1 LQKGARIV
9 NAHAFKVLRAPGRES
24 GMNHLEQLFD
34 VAVIGGGPAGLSAGV
49 ALARALRPVLVIDA
63 GGQRNLPAE
72 GVHGFLTREGMNP
85 RELLAAGRAELK
97 GYGGTAVTGL
107 VTSARREDG
116 NFVLSIDDGST
127 CTARRLLITSG
138 IQDELPDLAGLRERW
153 GRDVLY
159 CPYCHGWEIRNRK
172 VGVLASDAH
181 AVLQALTFR
190 QWSHDVTL
198 LLNGELTLSP
208 GHREQLDA
216 VSVKVVDGRVRGL
229 VVQDDK
235 LSAVT
240 LDNGSAVPLEVLV
253 VSPATVSRADM
264 LQALGLEP
272 GGLEEGPGTH
282 LQTDE
287 SGLTSC
293 PGVWAAGNVTDVSA
307 QVMTAAAA
315 GLKAAAAIN
324 ADLILEDTRLAVEA
338 ARAPAH

>member
-1 LQKGARIV
+1 
-9 NAHAFKVLRAPGRES
+9 
-24 GMNHLEQLFD
+24 MNHQEQLFD

-49 ALARALRPVLVIDA
+49 ALARALRSVIVIDA

-72 GVHGFLTREGMNP
+72 GVHGFLTREGMSP
-85 RELLAAGRAELK
+85 RELLTAGREELAE
-97 GYGGTAVTGL
+97 YGGAAITG
-107 VTSARREDG
+107 VVKSARRDG
-116 NFVLSIDDGST
+116 DNFVLSLDDGST

-138 IQDELPDLAGLRERW
+138 IQDELPDLPGVADRW

-159 CPYCHGWEIRNRK
+159 CPYCHGWEIRNQK

-190 QWSHDVTL
+190 QWSPDVTL
-198 LLNGELTLSP
+198 LLNGGLALSP
-208 GHREQLDA
+208 GQSEQLDA
-216 VSVKVVDGRVRGL
+216 RSVKVADGRVRGL

-235 LSAVT
+235 LTAVT
-240 LDNGSAVPLEVLV
+240 LDDGSAVPMEVLV
-253 VSPATVSRADM
+253 VSPAAVSKANM

-272 GGLEEGPGTH
+272 DDLEEGPGTR
-282 LQTDE
+282 LPTDE

-293 PGVWAAGNVTDVSA
+293 PGVWAAGNATDVSA

-324 ADLILEDTRLAVEA
+324 ADLVLEDTRLAVEA
-338 ARAPAH
+338 ARAAVAR